1 MIEKHIDVDFDVD
14 DVSFKINNIM
24 SKWSA
29 HLIDMNGSDWI
40 IYNYEMDIIYLFH
53 FQVDFNDLDMRIKLE
68 DLKLNVIHHIESLRD
83 ETSYRDNLLNGL
95 INQK

>member
-1 MIEKHIDVDFDVD
+1 
-14 DVSFKINNIM
+14 
-24 SKWSA
+24 
-29 HLIDMNGSDWI
+29 MNGCEWI

-68 DLKLNVIHHIESLRD
+68 DLKLNIIHHIESLRD
-83 ETSYRDNLLNGL
+83 ETSYRDNLINGL

>member
-1 MIEKHIDVDFDVD
+1 MEIEIIKSIG
-14 DVSFKINNIM
+14 NNFSLSI
-24 SKWSA
+24 K
-29 HLIDMNGSDWI
+29 N

-68 DLKLNVIHHIESLRD
+68 DLKLNIIHHIESLRD
-83 ETSYRDNLLNGL
+83 ETSYRDNLLNGF